1 MIVDWL
7 IYGVLVFASVKVL
20 NSTVF
25 RTKPASQLAAWTLTA
40 VVFVL
45 SVVVL
50 STLKALR
57 FRSMSEGLGFPLTL
71 RNPLDVGGG
80 FVFAWLFFSFLRR
93 TRNAKQSPPAG
104 GDAP

>member
-7 IYGVLVFASVKVL
+7 IYGVLVFASVKAL
-20 NSTVF
+20 NTTLF
-25 RTKPASQLAAWTLTA
+25 RTKPASQPVAWALTA

-50 STLKALR
+50 STLKTLR
-57 FRSMSEGLGFPLTL
+57 FRSMSEGLGFPLTP
-71 RNPLDVGGG
+71 RNPLDVASG
-80 FVFAWLFFSFLRR
+80 FIFAWLFFSSLRR
-93 TRNAKQSPPAG
+93 TRTPKQSLPAE